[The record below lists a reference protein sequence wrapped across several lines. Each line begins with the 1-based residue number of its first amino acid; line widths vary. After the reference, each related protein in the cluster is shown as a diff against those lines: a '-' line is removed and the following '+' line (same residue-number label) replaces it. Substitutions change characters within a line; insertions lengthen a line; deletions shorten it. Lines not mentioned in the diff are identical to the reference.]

1 MCLRIYIM
9 RSKDTPFFV
18 KHKTSYIMR
27 ALAYTQKRGPFG
39 IIEQP
44 SNLKFKLLTQPSA
57 DP

>member
-1 MCLRIYIM
+1 M
-9 RSKDTPFFV
+9 RT
-18 KHKTSYIMR
+18 
-27 ALAYTQKRGPFG
+27 LAYTQKRGPFG